1 MFVCMERRWMPVNYE
16 NSNWTV
22 NPWKRLTFNTGC
34 TICDDKVYLHL
45 GENAT
50 IHSHILNPRVIIIS
64 DGHATNPFNRQGQE
78 QVSEDT
84 SQQVVTLICMLNLP
98 VINKISRSN
107 LFLFLVHLSLS
118 WSFLIEILFF
128 VRCCHKIFIFS
139 CSSYLLFKNRVFLN
153 CKNLNP
159 LNLYINHC
167 KQRICTEWDYLS
179 WL

>member
-1 MFVCMERRWMPVNYE
+1 MFVCMERRLMPVNYE
-16 NSNWTV
+16 NSNWTI

-34 TICDDKVYLHL
+34 TFCDDQVYLYL

-118 WSFLIEILFF
+118 WSFLIKILFLS
-128 VRCCHKIFIFS
+128 VVVVKISYFHVLLI
-139 CSSYLLFKNRVFLN
+139 SYLRIECFLIV
-153 CKNLNP
+153 KIWIP
-159 LNLYINHC
+159 LTFI
-167 KQRICTEWDYLS
+167 
-179 WL
+179 

>member
-1 MFVCMERRWMPVNYE
+1 MERRWMPVNYE

-22 NPWKRLTFNTGC
+22 NHWKRLTFNTGC
-34 TICDDKVYLHL
+34 TICDDKVLYL

-64 DGHATNPFNRQGQE
+64 DGHATNPFSRQGPE
-78 QVSEDT
+78 LVSEDA

-98 VINKISRSN
+98 VIYKISRSN

-128 VRCCHKIFIFS
+128 VHYCRKIFIFS
-139 CSSYLLFKNRVFLN
+139 CSSYLLFKIWVFLN

-159 LNLYINHC
+159 FNLYINHC
-167 KQRICTEWDYLS
+167 KQPICTKWDKLS